1 MDQASE
7 MVICPVCDRFYEKQN
22 IEKHVDKCIFLNTLP
37 EKNPKRGGSHLEEN
51 TQQKKIKLLPG
62 ALGSTSQS
70 KVLLDFVYP

>member
-7 MVICPVCDRFYEKQN
+7 MVICPVCDRLYEKQN

-37 EKNPKRGGSHLEEN
+37 EKSPKRVGSHLEEN

-62 ALGSTSQS
+62 VLSSTSQK